1 MSEIIQYKGKPLV
14 RNGNKI
20 FYGNPDDKYIL
31 VLTIL
36 ESNGDVA
43 TRVNIQVWDTNPEL
57 ALKNEKI
64 VKEGE
69 KKDLYEAMDFGIAW
83 LNSKLSKAE

>member
-1 MSEIIQYKGKPLV
+1 MSETVMYKDKPLA

-20 FYGNPDDKYIL
+20 YYGNPTDKYIL

-36 ESNGDVA
+36 ESKDNVP
-43 TRVNIQVWDTNPEL
+43 TRINIQIWDTNPDL

-64 VKEGE
+64 VKQGE
-69 KKDLYEAMDFGIAW
+69 KKDLSEAMDFGIAW
-83 LNSKLSKAE
+83 LDRELSK

>member
-1 MSEIIQYKGKPLV
+1 LSEIIQYKGKPLA

-20 FYGNPDDKYIL
+20 FYGNPEDKYIL

-36 ESNGDVA
+36 DSNGEVA
-43 TRVNIQVWDTNPEL
+43 TRVNIQVWDTDPEL

-69 KKDLYEAMDFGIAW
+69 KKDLCEAMDFGIAW
-83 LNSKLSKAE
+83 LSSKLLKAD